1 MEELKEMEDGMVLTE
16 GFIDYF
22 DKKFTRPKVNG
33 KSISNEFI
41 EKFIE
46 QLQTYKT
53 ALGELEQ

>member
-1 MEELKEMEDGMVLTE
+1 MEDGMVLTE

-46 QLQTYKT
+46 QLQSYKT